1 MIIFSDSVCAKGRF
15 EAEDAD
21 YVVRKRGLS
30 IIVFLTVIYF
40 SDRLVWFCGYDKF
53 FGIV

>member
-30 IIVFLTVIYF
+30 IIVFLILICICPVPF
-40 SDRLVWFCGYDKF
+40 WLF
-53 FGIV
+53 